1 METKNPTI
9 ELDLVKIAERATA
22 MLVDIIEFKDGVTDE
37 QRMNT
42 MRELR
47 DSIVEDLTDNHP
59 EVFERNIASTFVE
72 QSVQE
77 RIVDGL
83 GFDEEDE

>member
-47 DSIVEDLTDNHP
+47 DSIVEDLADNHP